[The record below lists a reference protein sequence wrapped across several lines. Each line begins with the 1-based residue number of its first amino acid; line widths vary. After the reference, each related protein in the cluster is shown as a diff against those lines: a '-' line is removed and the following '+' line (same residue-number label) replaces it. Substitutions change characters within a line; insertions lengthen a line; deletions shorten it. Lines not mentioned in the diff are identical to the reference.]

1 MSGGATPPK
10 NSKPCSYSDNT
21 SAESSLQSEG
31 LLMVEKTNES
41 VSVKAKLSI
50 KVSVAVLAA
59 TLMTKGYF

>member
-1 MSGGATPPK
+1 
-10 NSKPCSYSDNT
+10 
-21 SAESSLQSEG
+21 
-31 LLMVEKTNES
+31 MVEKTNES